1 MEKYNKLFSNITEL
15 IENSLLTSKDLKKE
29 LDNIIKNNVEIF
41 ASKLNLVSREE
52 FEVQKKIVENLR
64 KKLDKL
70 DNVLLKVIKKRTDI
84 VKEVL
89 TLKSSKKDIIDK
101 KRISIILKKI
111 KYESIKKKID
121 PKITN
126 RIWKNMIWSY
136 IDFEKRNF
144 KKK

>member
-1 MEKYNKLFSNITEL
+1 MSPENK
-15 IENSLLTSKDLKKE
+15 K
-29 LDNIIKNNVEIF
+29 
-41 ASKLNLVSREE
+41 KLN
-52 FEVQKKIVENLR
+52 ILR

-70 DNVLLKVIKKRTDI
+70 DNRLIDIIKVRTNLVTEVVKLKDYKNQ
-84 VKEVL
+84 
-89 TLKSSKKDIIDK
+89 IIDK

-111 KYESIKKKID
+111 KKKSILKRID

-136 IDFEKRNF
+136 INYERKIF

>member
-1 MEKYNKLFSNITEL
+1 MSPIKQRKLNNLRRKLDI
-15 IENSLLTSKDLKKE
+15 
-29 LDNIIKNNVEIF
+29 LDNSFIK
-41 ASKLNLVSREE
+41 L
-52 FEVQKKIVENLR
+52 
-64 KKLDKL
+64 
-70 DNVLLKVIKKRTDI
+70 IKKRTNI

-89 TLKSSKKDIIDK
+89 KLKDKKNQIIDK
-101 KRISIILKKI
+101 KRIKIILKKI
-111 KYESIKKKID
+111 KKKSIKNNID